1 MYRFAA
7 QNLLSRPVRSF
18 LALLG
23 LTVAITG
30 MVGLFSIA
38 AGIDDTV
45 NQTFGRIRGLAVMQP
60 GAPIPLFSRLPASW
74 AAEIAQQKGVGVV
87 RPEVWVRA
95 QLVDGKPTF
104 SPPRFLFGTDI
115 ERTLALKEAVY
126 RDDILTGR
134 FLSLDDR
141 GSFNCVVSQSIA
153 ESLHKTVGAAL
164 RVDGFDLTIVGIYRC
179 GSLLLDVAIVL
190 DGSAARKIGKFEE
203 NLVTSIYFEPDGT
216 VSNKQLIA
224 QIQTLFRGRK
234 ADTWS
239 AGGLA
244 ALAGGGSLDLLSV
257 AAKLM
262 QSAPANASQQNGAGA
277 TDSKSDANAATKTDD
292 QKSPAA
298 LEEAVE
304 IRSAQD
310 WGEKISELSG
320 DLDIFL
326 GLMTAIG
333 VLIALLSILNTML
346 MSVAERMV
354 EFGVL
359 RANGWSSWDVLR
371 LITWESALLGIM
383 GGVLGCASGCL
394 VVQVVNWTFPT
405 KVHLFA
411 SPGLLLFSLIFST
424 ALGMSGGLYP
434 AYWAVRMSPMEAIRR
449 G

>member
-1 MYRFAA
+1 M
-7 QNLLSRPVRSF
+7 
-18 LALLG
+18 
-23 LTVAITG
+23 
-30 MVGLFSIA
+30 
-38 AGIDDTV
+38 
-45 NQTFGRIRGLAVMQP
+45 
-60 GAPIPLFSRLPASW
+60 
-74 AAEIAQQKGVGVV
+74 
-87 RPEVWVRA
+87 
-95 QLVDGKPTF
+95 
-104 SPPRFLFGTDI
+104 
-115 ERTLALKEAVY
+115 
-126 RDDILTGR
+126 
-134 FLSLDDR
+134 
-141 GSFNCVVSQSIA
+141 VSQSIA

-239 AGGLA
+239 AGGLT

-262 QSAPANASQQNGAGA
+262 QTASANADKHGGAGA
-277 TDSKSDANAATKTDD
+277 TDTKSDDT
-292 QKSPAA
+292 KSPAVV
-298 LEEAVE
+298 EEAVE